1 MGFKLIDDTA
11 HGRHRNIQVFRD
23 GLVALRLP
31 MLPHN
36 FASQVLRQFF
46 DFILLSTLF
55 FMFCVE
61 LYQIWLFYNYFCGFP
76 LKTK

>member
-11 HGRHRNIQVFRD
+11 HGRHRNIQVFGD

-36 FASQVLRQFF
+36 FASQVIRQFF
-46 DFILLSTLF
+46 GLLSFLHA
-55 FMFCVE
+55 
-61 LYQIWLFYNYFCGFP
+61 QCGTHKDTGQR
-76 LKTK
+76 LSQL